1 MVANPEKG
9 PENPHKKAKTTHV
22 EYKNLKKKKKK
33 NNDTLNQIYIS
44 NRLIIFSQQLKV
56 MKTNPITFILIF

>member
-33 NNDTLNQIYIS
+33 TMIHSIRYIY
-44 NRLIIFSQQLKV
+44 LIV
-56 MKTNPITFILIF
+56 

>member
-22 EYKNLKKKKKK
+22 EYKNLKK
-33 NNDTLNQIYIS
+33 TMIHSIRYIS
-44 NRLIIFSQQLKV
+44 NYLMIFSQQLKV

>member
-9 PENPHKKAKTTHV
+9 PENSNKKAKTIHV

-33 NNDTLNQIYIS
+33 KKTIHSTIYIS
-44 NRLIIFSQQLKV
+44 NCLMIFSQKLKE
-56 MKTNPITFILIF
+56 MKTNPTTSILIF